1 MQIKSIAIENFKA
14 LRASGTVRLKPL
26 SVIIG
31 NNGSGKSSLLE
42 AAETY
47 VRILNEGV
55 EGAMKHWQGFE
66 HVWHKAAQTG
76 KTNSAGLAKQ
86 PNPMKLALSLKL
98 DKGNAKVSVAVN
110 TTDNGNFLYIQQE
123 VGQIGSTSFERSAVG
138 RNANQ
143 SLGIVNSID
152 LQSSM
157 EAALKSVGSANSLL
171 PFLGAFDKV
180 TSGLRGSL
188 FLRLNPDSIGQ
199 LQSVSRSGQR
209 IQLASDGSNVAEYLI
224 DLRERSPSAF
234 EQVTQALRYVLPYA
248 SDVEPKV
255 LDAGIIRRSYVQLLE
270 SKYEIPG
277 WLMSSGSLRVL
288 PLIATLLDP
297 DPPPVVFIEE
307 VENGLDPRTVGL
319 VVDLMRA
326 AAKSGRSQIIATTH
340 SPYLLDM
347 LDLDDVLLC
356 ERGENGPTFSWP
368 GSRAEMQAW
377 RDNFMPGRLYTM
389 NALQREPAPIAK
401 APTPQAG
408 EAPKGGWG
416 DESEG
421 GA

>member
-1 MQIKSIAIENFKA
+1 MQIKSIAVENFKA
-14 LRASGTVRLKPL
+14 LRTSGTVRLKPL

-47 VRILNEGV
+47 VRILDEGV

-66 HVWHKAAQTG
+66 HIWHKGAQTG
-76 KTNSAGLAKQ
+76 KASNAPLAKQ
-86 PNPMKLALSLKL
+86 PNPMKLMLTLKL
-98 DKGNAKVSVAVN
+98 DRASAKVSVAVN
-110 TTDNGNFLYIQQE
+110 IADKGNLLYIQQE
-123 VGQIGSTSFERSAVG
+123 RGQIGSTKFERNVVG
-138 RNANQ
+138 RNVNQ
-143 SLGIVNSID
+143 SFLGLKYSND
-152 LQSSM
+152 LQASI
-157 EAALKSVGSANSLL
+157 EAASKSVGGSNTLL
-171 PFLGAFDKV
+171 PFLGAFDHV
-180 TSGLRGSL
+180 TRSLRSTI
-188 FLRLNPDSIGQ
+188 FLRLNPDVIGQ

-209 IQLASDGSNVAEYLI
+209 IQLATDGSNVAEYLI
-224 DLRERSPSAF
+224 DLRERAPSAF
-234 EQVTQALRYVLPYA
+234 EQITNALRYVLPYA

-326 AAKSGRSQIIATTH
+326 AAQSGRSQIIATTH

-356 ERGENGPTFSWP
+356 ERGEKGPAFSWP

-389 NALQREPAPIAK
+389 NALQKEKPASM
-401 APTPQAG
+401 APGSRVQG
-408 EAPKGGWG
+408 EAPEGGWG
-416 DESEG
+416 ED
-421 GA
+421 A

>member
-14 LRASGTVRLKPL
+14 LRSPGVVKLKPL
-26 SVIIG
+26 TVIIG

-55 EGAMKHWQGFE
+55 DGAMRHWQGFE

-76 KTNSAGLAKQ
+76 KVNNAGLAKQ
-86 PNPMKLALSLKL
+86 PNPMKLALSLQLGKN
-98 DKGNAKVSVAVN
+98 KARVSVAIN
-110 TTDNGNFLYIQQE
+110 TADNGNFLYIQQE
-123 VGQIGSTSFERSAVG
+123 SGQVGDSSFERSAVG

-143 SLGIVNSID
+143 SLGIMNSLD
-152 LQSSM
+152 LRSSM

-171 PFLGAFDKV
+171 PFLGPFDTV
-180 TSGLRGSL
+180 TRSLRNSL

-199 LQSVSRSGQR
+199 LQSVTRSGQR
-209 IQLASDGSNVAEYLI
+209 IQLSSDGSNVAEYLI
-224 DLRERSPSAF
+224 DLRERSPFAF
-234 EQVTQALRYVLPYA
+234 EQITQALRYVLPYA

-255 LDAGIIRRSYVQLLE
+255 LDAAIIRRSYVQLLE
-270 SKYEIPG
+270 HKYEIPG

-326 AAKSGRSQIIATTH
+326 AAQSGRSQIIATTH

-356 ERGENGPTFSWP
+356 ERGEKGPEFSWP

-377 RDNFMPGRLYTM
+377 RQNFMPGRLYTM
-389 NALQREPAPIAK
+389 NALQHDPIPSVDEPSSVE
-401 APTPQAG
+401 G
-408 EAPKGGWG
+408 EAPEGGWG
-416 DESEG
+416 SYE
-421 GA
+421 